1 MILELFYMMVEFLEA
16 NAILIALLMAVVEYV
31 KLGIQQYDW
40 YQGWM
45 GTLLAFV
52 LGFLFAIPPAG
63 FDLVPFIVHGIGLG
77 LVATGVYKVG
87 EGLFRKQ

>member
-1 MILELFYMMVEFLEA
+1 MILELFDMMVEFLEA
-16 NAILIALLMAVVEYV
+16 NAILIALLMAVVEHI
-31 KLGIQQYDW
+31 KLRIQQYDW

-52 LGFLFAIPPAG
+52 LGFAFAIPPTG
-63 FDLVPFIVHGIGLG
+63 FELVPFIVHGIGLG

-87 EGLFRKQ
+87 EGLFRKS